1 MATPTTGALHEGAT
15 SDGTGR
21 GLQAHALTKYL
32 GGTAVLQDFS
42 LSIAP
47 GEVHGLVGENG
58 SGKSTFIKILSGYHI
73 PEPGGA
79 VLVDGAR
86 LRLGSPAS
94 SYDLGCRFVHQD
106 LGLIETSTVMDN
118 LNFSKGFATRLGTIR
133 RGSLRRKAAQDL
145 ARIGLDLDPRQDV
158 GSLSA
163 ASKTGIAIARAL
175 SNDPQFPAKVLVL
188 DEPTA
193 TLPITEV
200 RRLLEMI
207 KTAAESGVAV
217 LYVTHRIDEL
227 FRIADN
233 VTVLRDGKKVATRP
247 IIDLTRASLVT
258 LLVGSELEEVQRA
271 SRNLSSEQGAPI
283 MEVRELASGPLRSL
297 SLSVRSGDLVGLA
310 GVTGSGRDVALSAI
324 FGSEP
329 RDGGEI
335 FVNGE
340 PLAPGRPDLAM
351 QAGIASL
358 PPDRKVLGSFRTL
371 TASENLVIADLRGIW
386 RAPFLR
392 RSAEVSES
400 RHWFQRFDV
409 RPIDGINRPFA
420 TFSGG
425 NQQKILFAKWLRR
438 RPQILLLD
446 EPTNGVDLGAKAS
459 LHQEVL
465 KAAEAGAAVII
476 SSSDVDELVALC
488 HRVIIFREGR
498 AASELSGDSVTVSKV
513 TAECLGI
520 NEERFVAATT
530 RQDGA
535 DPVGGR
541 GA

>member
-1 MATPTTGALHEGAT
+1 
-15 SDGTGR
+15 
-21 GLQAHALTKYL
+21 
-32 GGTAVLQDFS
+32 
-42 LSIAP
+42 
-47 GEVHGLVGENG
+47 
-58 SGKSTFIKILSGYHI
+58 
-73 PEPGGA
+73 
-79 VLVDGAR
+79 
-86 LRLGSPAS
+86 
-94 SYDLGCRFVHQD
+94 
-106 LGLIETSTVMDN
+106 
-118 LNFSKGFATRLGTIR
+118 
-133 RGSLRRKAAQDL
+133 
-145 ARIGLDLDPRQDV
+145 
-158 GSLSA
+158 
-163 ASKTGIAIARAL
+163 
-175 SNDPQFPAKVLVL
+175 
-188 DEPTA
+188 
-193 TLPITEV
+193 
-200 RRLLEMI
+200 MI

-247 IIDLTRASLVT
+247 ISDLTRAALVT

-283 MEVRELASGPLRSL
+283 MEVRELASGPLRSF

-324 FGSEP
+324 FGSVP
-329 RDGGEI
+329 RDAGEI

-358 PPDRKVLGSFRTL
+358 PPDRKALGSFRTL

-386 RAPFLR
+386 RTPFLR

-409 RPIDGINRPFA
+409 RPVDGISRPFA

-520 NEERFVAATT
+520 NEERFVAVTA

-535 DPVGGR
+535 DSVGGR